1 MQRNVGRSALCALA
15 LGCAW
20 SCARASEDGAL
31 GRRSRALSAEEVG
44 PTEALPPENPTAQ
57 DPPTD
62 VVPPAPDLDEPLCVR
77 QPPILRISP
86 DAATVPSGTLQ
97 LFELELANASDA
109 GCPSDTFYVFGASI
123 PEGLSLSPRF
133 QINTLAPG
141 ESAHLTLAAAVSE
154 LAQPG
159 MLSFEYLAASSA
171 DFSLLTRAEANV
183 LATAAEPLLRTG
195 CPELPNQPVAAGGY
209 YVNGNTFCTA
219 AGRAHLFHGVD
230 RPSLEWLSTGENLS
244 PGDFE
249 LMRSWN
255 ANVVRI
261 GLNQDFW
268 LAGSALSDPDY
279 PSRVEDA
286 VAGAEAAGLDVILE
300 LHWSDAGVLGGC
312 PPEQGCQQLMPDGN
326 SLDFWSEV
334 ATRFRGDGRVLFELY
349 NEPHQ
354 VGFEIWKNGGTTPEG
369 WQAVGMQPLYGAIR
383 ATGAENVVIIGGLD
397 WAYDL
402 SVVASQPIDG
412 YNIAYAT
419 HPYSDPANPGRPPE
433 DWARAW
439 GWLTRTAPVVVTEF
453 GSLFDP
459 TCATDYGAQVIQY
472 ADAHFA
478 SWTAWAWYPGGCE
491 FPSLIEDWQGTP
503 SPSGAIVRAA
513 LLGYDDPP
521 AALAP

>member
-1 MQRNVGRSALCALA
+1 MWALA
-15 LGCAW
+15 LSWALACGQ
-20 SCARASEDGAL
+20 ARDDESLERRGA
-31 GRRSRALSAEEVG
+31 ALTAGEAG
-44 PTEALPPENPTAQ
+44 PADAAPTESPPAQ
-57 DPPTD
+57 DPPEEIVPATD
-62 VVPPAPDLDEPLCVR
+62 GDAALCVR

-86 DAATVPSGTLQ
+86 DLASVPSGTLQ
-97 LFELELANASDA
+97 LFDLELANASDA
-109 GCPSDTFYVFGASI
+109 SCPSDMFYVLGLSI
-123 PEGLSLSPRF
+123 PQGLSVAPGFEITS
-133 QINTLAPG
+133 LAPG
-141 ESAHLTLAAAVSE
+141 ESAHLTLTAVVSDS
-154 LAQPG
+154 AQPG
-159 MLSFEYLAASSA
+159 TLTFQYLAVSSA
-171 DFSLLTRAEANV
+171 DFDLQTTAEVDV
-183 LATAAEPLLRTG
+183 LATAAEAPVRSG
-195 CPELPNQPVAAGGY
+195 CPAEPNQPVAPGGY
-209 YVNGNTFCTA
+209 YVNGNTLCTA
-219 AGRAHLFHGVD
+219 AGRPHLFHGVD

-244 PGDFE
+244 PSDFE

-286 VAGAEAAGLDVILE
+286 VAWAEAAGLDVILE
-300 LHWSDAGVLGGC
+300 LHWSDAGVLGAC
-312 PPEQGCQQLMPDGN
+312 PPEQGCQQLMPDVN
-326 SLDFWSEV
+326 SLPFWSEV

-354 VGFEIWKNGGTTPEG
+354 VSFELWKNGGQTPEG
-369 WQAVGMQPLYGAIR
+369 WQAVGMQALYAAIR
-383 ATGAENVVIIGGLD
+383 ASGAENVVILGGLD

-402 SVVASQPIDG
+402 SVVASQPIAG
-412 YNIAYAT
+412 YNLAYAT

-439 GWLTRTAPVVVTEF
+439 GWLTRRAPVIVTEF

-491 FPSLIEDWQGTP
+491 FPALIEDWQGTP
-503 SPSGAIVRAA
+503 SASGAIVRAA